1 MSKRSDKEE
10 PQSTSAVSSK
20 TDTVEP
26 DQATTEQ
33 TAKFEAS
40 TPEPVK
46 IVAKAYNKKRSCK
59 IIVDSSSDFAPEV
72 IRRLGVEVIPYHY
85 VGPEG
90 EKIDD
95 LWESADPHEF
105 YEFMRKNPDVRFT
118 TMAIAPGV
126 YFEIFENALKDGLPL
141 LYLCL
146 SEGLSSS
153 INSARQAADM
163 VKEAHPGS
171 EIYILDNKC
180 DSAAGELLLM
190 EVCRQAAAGLT
201 AQEVYEWAQDARYF
215 IHGYF
220 TLDSLHWLAL
230 GGRIPPAA
238 AQVGA
243 KLDVKPELSYDVN
256 GALTLCGMYRGRKKA
271 LRAIIQDFRDNYA
284 HDMSLPLAIV
294 STDATKDADWLEAQ
308 MRKEKGCE
316 DVAVIRSSVSPILG
330 SHVGPGMVAL
340 VFWGTDRREQL
351 SLTDRIAHRIRSG
364 HNSEKA

>member
-33 TAKFEAS
+33 TAKVEDS
-40 TPEPVK
+40 TPEQVK

-141 LYLCL
+141 LYLAFL
-146 SEGLSSS
+146 RGFLLRSTLLVKLQIWLRKPILAQRYISS
-153 INSARQAADM
+153 ITNAT
-163 VKEAHPGS
+163 
-171 EIYILDNKC
+171 
-180 DSAAGELLLM
+180 LLL
-190 EVCRQAAAGLT
+190 G
-201 AQEVYEWAQDARYF
+201 
-215 IHGYF
+215 
-220 TLDSLHWLAL
+220 
-230 GGRIPPAA
+230 
-238 AQVGA
+238 
-243 KLDVKPELSYDVN
+243 
-256 GALTLCGMYRGRKKA
+256 
-271 LRAIIQDFRDNYA
+271 NY
-284 HDMSLPLAIV
+284 
-294 STDATKDADWLEAQ
+294 
-308 MRKEKGCE
+308 C
-316 DVAVIRSSVSPILG
+316 
-330 SHVGPGMVAL
+330 
-340 VFWGTDRREQL
+340 
-351 SLTDRIAHRIRSG
+351 
-364 HNSEKA
+364 